1 VFLPVLISQTGGSAN
16 ASMINYVGH
25 KNIFLQA
32 AIIIS
37 CLFFFSCENTPEEI
51 DRFNNNVA
59 MIDEAKDVTTLLS
72 QAGRMRAKLMAP
84 LMLRYQKDTAFV
96 EFPKTLKVDFFDSTA
111 QVESKLSAL
120 YGKYFETQNKVYIR
134 DSVLVYNIKGDTLR
148 TTELWWDQN
157 TRLFYN
163 DKPTYVKRSNGDAFV
178 GQNGMQ
184 ASQDLSDITF
194 LQPRGSF
201 SVKDNL

>member
-1 VFLPVLISQTGGSAN
+1 
-16 ASMINYVGH
+16 MINH
-25 KNIFLQA
+25 FFNKNIFPQA
-32 AIIIS
+32 AIIIG

-59 MIDEAKDVTTLLS
+59 MIDEAKDVSTLLS
-72 QAGRMRAKLMAP
+72 QGGKMRAKLMAP

-96 EFPKTLKVDFFDSTA
+96 EFPKTLKVDFYDSTG
-111 QVESKLSAL
+111 QVESKLQAL
-120 YGKYFETQNKVYIR
+120 YGKYFETQNKVFIR
-134 DSVLVYNIKGDTLR
+134 DSVLVFNIKGDTLR

-157 TRLFYN
+157 TKQFYN

-178 GQNGMQ
+178 GRNGMQ

-194 LQPRGSF
+194 LQPKGSF
-201 SVKDNL
+201 AMKDSL